1 MPFFLTKHKVPFQ
14 DFVTFKYVKDF
25 MMKRLIVV
33 LPLVALSCICLLHMN
48 ASKANPFSFTT
59 ISQTP
64 DTVNKSGIGYEDCI
78 QKESLV
84 TLEAFLR
91 QGNRLPKGKSLP
103 QIDVQI
109 EKYQTSLDSTIQNL
123 STIDAHSFLH
133 NEFKR
138 CKNLVISSEST
149 PIQTYY
155 HFKIMES
162 CYERDKVLNESSQN
176 SLAKL

>member
-1 MPFFLTKHKVPFQ
+1 
-14 DFVTFKYVKDF
+14 

-33 LPLVALSCICLLHMN
+33 LPLVALSCVCLLHMS
-48 ASKANPFSFTT
+48 ASKANPFSFST

-64 DTVNKSGIGYEDCI
+64 DTVSKSGIGYEDCI
-78 QKESLV
+78 QKESIA
-84 TLEAFLR
+84 TLETFLR
-91 QGNRLPKGKSLP
+91 QENRLPKGQSLS
-103 QIDVQI
+103 QIDIQI
-109 EKYQTSLDSTIQNL
+109 KKYQISLDSTIQNL

-133 NEFKR
+133 NEYKR
-138 CKNLVISSEST
+138 CKSLVVSSEST

-162 CYERDKVLNESSQN
+162 CYERDKALNESSQN